1 MEDDSQKSK
10 MVILETGFFE
20 TLDGKMN
27 GVAME
32 RLHKQIC
39 SKDTVE
45 SSDEICPDILKVT

>member
-1 MEDDSQKSK
+1 MKDNPQKSK
-10 MVILETGFFE
+10 MVILETGFFD

-39 SKDTVE
+39 SKDTAK
-45 SSDEICPDILKVT
+45 SNDLIDAPIA